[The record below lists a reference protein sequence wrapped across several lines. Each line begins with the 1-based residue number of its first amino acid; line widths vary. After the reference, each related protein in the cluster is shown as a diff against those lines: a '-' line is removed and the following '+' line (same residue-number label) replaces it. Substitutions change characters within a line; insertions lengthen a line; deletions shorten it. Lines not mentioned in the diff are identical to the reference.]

1 MHNQA
6 AVEAALTCWRE
17 AYGLALVMLGDAG
30 RAEDLCQEAYLRLAS
45 MPRPVTDSERV
56 KPLLLQVEKMVFD
69 VNLTGVSL
77 LRIRLELAAVNPGLN
92 DATFGHGAWVPE
104 GTPRGPETGDE
115 RGRVSGRPDREGRR
129 RSGRPRPEVTAGG
142 KPVFHQATEK

>member
-104 GTPRGPETGDE
+104 GTPVVRKPETSADASPEDQTGKADAD
-115 RGRVSGRPDREGRR
+115 PADRDR
-129 RSGRPRPEVTAGG
+129 
-142 KPVFHQATEK
+142 K